1 MLSDLAACVS
11 PLPDRL
17 LIIVLRNYVLIAA
30 SSPIV
35 KGLVNRTSSG
45 KKQRE
50 K

>member
-1 MLSDLAACVS
+1 MLSDPDACVS
-11 PLPDRL
+11 RLPDRL
-17 LIIVLRNYVLIAA
+17 LIIVLRNCVLIVA

-35 KGLVNRTSSG
+35 KGLVNRTSSR